1 MLLSNERH
9 LNEYQGVSSL
19 NLLPTMMA
27 AFEKKENQ
35 WNLDIG
41 WRFHDRTID
50 IAKNNNYTRLVPL
63 QWQMVRQ
70 NG

>member
-1 MLLSNERH
+1 MLLSNEWH

-27 AFEKKENQ
+27 AFENQ

-41 WRFHDRTID
+41 RCFHNRTID
-50 IAKNNNYTRLVPL
+50 IAKKN
-63 QWQMVRQ
+63 
-70 NG
+70 

>member
-9 LNEYQGVSSL
+9 LNEYRGVSSL

-35 WNLDIG
+35 WNLDVG
-41 WRFHDRTID
+41 RRFHDCTID
-50 IAKNNNYTRLVPL
+50 IAKKNYARLALL
-63 QWQMVRQ
+63 QWQTVRQ

>member
-1 MLLSNERH
+1 MFLSNEQH
-9 LNEYQGVSSL
+9 LNEYQGVSWL

-35 WNLDIG
+35 WNLDVRR
-41 WRFHDRTID
+41 RFHDRTID
-50 IAKNNNYTRLVPL
+50 IAKKNYPRLAPL
-63 QWQMVRQ
+63 QWQKVRQ